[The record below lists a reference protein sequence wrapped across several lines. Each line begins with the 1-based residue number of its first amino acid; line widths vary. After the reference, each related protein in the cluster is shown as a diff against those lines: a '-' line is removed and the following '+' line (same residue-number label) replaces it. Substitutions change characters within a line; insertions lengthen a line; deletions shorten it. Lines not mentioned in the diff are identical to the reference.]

1 MGFDRRFRRQGAGAP
16 CTELRLRF
24 AAIPGGVRVD
34 WSDGRSVVVATQD
47 IALFLSFARPNAGPS
62 LRRLL
67 DDLAKVA
74 FQ

>member
-1 MGFDRRFRRQGAGAP
+1 
-16 CTELRLRF
+16 LRF